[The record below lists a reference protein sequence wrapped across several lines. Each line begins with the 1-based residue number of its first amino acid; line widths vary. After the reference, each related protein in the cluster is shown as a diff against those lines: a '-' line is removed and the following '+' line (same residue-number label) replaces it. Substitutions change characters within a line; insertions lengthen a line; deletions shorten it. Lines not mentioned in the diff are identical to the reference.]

1 MRTIANCLAEIG
13 VSIEMLTA
21 CHDLHEEWAVLKK
34 SYFKAALATHPD
46 KGGDTAKFRKV
57 QASFESLRA
66 LFDSGAVTSYATSA
80 SKSIDNAA
88 PSHASVPSWDFYANA
103 AEEPVPMYRVEPAKS
118 GRSKCSAK
126 GKAKTC
132 GADELIPVGHLRV
145 GSLDADTG
153 SYGRWVRLECWRVPS
168 KVWLG
173 LADPDKCADAT
184 LFTAALLSMSSVL
197 LSGVGELS
205 EEHASAFTD
214 HCMRKS
220 AWAALVKRK
229 GMPPPAQAA
238 AASAAPAGAP
248 TSSGAPASKALAEAS
263 ASASS
268 ALVAGLPGEKQRFVI
283 PLPGK
288 DAPANTLAGKTVVIT
303 GIFPE
308 VGGGAGLGASTHTH
322 THTHDAHAARQH
334 PQMVTRAA
342 PFALGT
348 DLGKARVKAM
358 VEAFGGKV
366 TSSVSGPMLGW
377 NPMRPN
383 KPSMLFNAQLTK
395 LECDPHA
402 SQAARMCSSSA
413 RSPAGPRSARHGQSA
428 APSCRSTTCAKGS
441 WSATSPPSP
450 TVKRRW
456 PSRAS
461 RRGTAATASDTPS
474 RRRRRRQRPQPHPPH
489 ASPSSRQPRWPQ
501 RPSWRT
507 RPRRSRPP
515 PARRRRP
522 RRGQP

>member
-1 MRTIANCLAEIG
+1 MRLAVDRPSDTKSTPVDRMRTIANCLAEIG

-248 TSSGAPASKALAEAS
+248 TSSGASASNALAEASASAS

-322 THTHDAHAARQH
+322 THTHTRRARG
-334 PQMVTRAA
+334 A
-342 PFALGT
+342 PA
-348 DLGKARVKAM
+348 
-358 VEAFGGKV
+358 
-366 TSSVSGPMLGW
+366 SSDG
-377 NPMRPN
+377 
-383 KPSMLFNAQLTK
+383 
-395 LECDPHA
+395 H
-402 SQAARMCSSSA
+402 
-413 RSPAGPRSARHGQSA
+413 
-428 APSCRSTTCAKGS
+428 PSCPVRPRHRPWKGS
-441 WSATSPPSP
+441 CQGDG
-450 TVKRRW
+450 
-456 PSRAS
+456 
-461 RRGTAATASDTPS
+461 RGL
-474 RRRRRRQRPQPHPPH
+474 RRQSHQLRLRSH
-489 ASPSSRQPRWPQ
+489 AWMEPNE
-501 RPSWRT
+501 
-507 RPRRSRPP
+507 
-515 PARRRRP
+515 AE
-522 RRGQP
+522 